1 MAVNVLATTP
11 VPAPAPTAKSAVK
24 LVEKFKAS
32 YKSAKSYQA
41 KITLMESGSA
51 SQSGKVVVKLGKKTV
66 GKGTI
71 KSGKVTLTLKKL
83 KKGKNKL
90 TATYAGDSAFAAST
104 LKFKITV
111 K

>member
-1 MAVNVLATTP
+1 VQGVLP
-11 VPAPAPTAKSAVK
+11 DGQVLQGQGPRQGDRDRQPHRQGRR
-24 LVEKFKAS
+24 
-32 YKSAKSYQA
+32 QA
-41 KITLMESGSA
+41 RQGI
-51 SQSGKVVVKLGKKTV
+51 V
-66 GKGTI
+66 GKGAI

-90 TATYAGDSAFAAST
+90 TATYAGDSKFAASK

>member
-1 MAVNVLATTP
+1 VPVVKAAT
-11 VPAPAPTAKSAVK
+11 K

-32 YKSAKSYQA
+32 YPMTRSYKGKVLVKETA
-41 KITLMESGSA
+41 TGTPT
-51 SQSGKVVVKLGKKTV
+51 GKVVVKLGKKVV
-66 GKGTI
+66 GKATI
-71 KSGKVTLTLKKL
+71 KSGKVVLTLKKL

-90 TATYAGDSAFAAST
+90 TATYAGDSKFAASK